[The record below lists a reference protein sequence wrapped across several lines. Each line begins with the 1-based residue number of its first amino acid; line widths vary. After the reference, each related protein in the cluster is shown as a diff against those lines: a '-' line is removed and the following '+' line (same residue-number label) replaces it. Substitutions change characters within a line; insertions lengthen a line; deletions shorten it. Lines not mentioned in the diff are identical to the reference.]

1 MISGCLRG
9 PAKLVSSFAWSVSS
23 PADDETSSRGRD
35 KRAGELREAI
45 CRLRLAHG
53 AAAAGSH
60 VTLSIG
66 VATEVPAE
74 DMSSDLLVARADQA
88 LYAAKHSGRDRV
100 LSADKALSVFGRAQ
114 GAAPRG
120 ARKTRLR

>member
-1 MISGCLRG
+1 MAAGFR
-9 PAKLVSSFAWSVSS
+9 
-23 PADDETSSRGRD
+23 PADVAARYG
-35 KRAGELREAI
+35 GEEFAVLMPDSAHVVALDAAERLREAI

-53 AAAAGSH
+53 AASAGSH

-74 DMSSDLLVARADQA
+74 DMCSDLLVARADQA

-100 LSADKALSVFGRAQ
+100 LSADQALAAFSQAA
-114 GAAPRG
+114 GAAPRA
-120 ARKTRLR
+120 ARKKRAR

>member
-1 MISGCLRG
+1 MPDSAHDVALDVAER
-9 PAKLVSSFAWSVSS
+9 
-23 PADDETSSRGRD
+23 
-35 KRAGELREAI
+35 LREAI

-53 AAAAGSH
+53 ATAAGSH

-66 VATEVPAE
+66 VATELPAE

-100 LSADKALSVFGRAQ
+100 LSAETALAAFTRAA
-114 GAAPRG
+114 GTAPRA
-120 ARKTRLR
+120 ARKARAR